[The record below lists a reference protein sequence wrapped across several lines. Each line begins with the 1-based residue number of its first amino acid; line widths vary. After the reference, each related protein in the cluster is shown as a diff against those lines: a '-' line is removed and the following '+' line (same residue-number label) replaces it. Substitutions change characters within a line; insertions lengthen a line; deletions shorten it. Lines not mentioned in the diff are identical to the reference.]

1 MLEIGASIARL
12 ETDVAKAN
20 RTIDGFA
27 RSASSAFK
35 IVAGYAMGSAVTSFV
50 KDTATAFMESERA
63 INKMAVAMKNQG
75 DFSKAGL
82 EGFRGYAQQIQETTA
97 YEDDL
102 VLSVMA
108 NLKTYGMLNEE
119 VKRATAVALDYAAAK
134 KEEGVTVESASQML
148 GKAYLGITTGLKKQG
163 IQIDETADKA
173 KVFDSV
179 LAQLQSRT
187 GGAAAAELD
196 TYGGRWANLANTW
209 NDAKKSIGEI
219 SLSLGETFQPAIRT
233 TIGLL
238 KEAADYWKDF
248 MSPSAKKVLEDQRAA
263 ILRELKA
270 IEDEYPS
277 PKMPNFFGA
286 DTDRVPANVIE
297 RYRAL
302 EQQHLRVRASLAG
315 IQKEEEKVSG
325 GGKRTKPIFDDEMN
339 KKQQEWLRDYLHGV
353 DLRWDAEVKSS
364 NQIGELYMLDVKWKE
379 EALAKQLKQEDEYMK
394 TLEDIKVAQAEG
406 EAAAREEML
415 EKMKKEQD
423 EMLRLTERTAKAMQ
437 DNFSSLFVDVMQGK
451 LEGFRDF
458 VSRIF
463 QSIQQMAADML
474 AQIATEAIFGKLSK
488 AGGGGGLLGAIVGGV
503 GSLLGSIM
511 HDGGVVGAPA
521 PLRVVPL
528 ATFANAPR
536 LHGGLGSDEFPA
548 ILQRGEKVIPKSGNT
563 QNQPQSINVVI
574 NAVDAASFSELA
586 ARNPSAILGPFLTA
600 LQRGGQVR
608 NAIRN
613 VM

>member
-1 MLEIGASIARL
+1 
-12 ETDVAKAN
+12 
-20 RTIDGFA
+20 
-27 RSASSAFK
+27 
-35 IVAGYAMGSAVTSFV
+35 
-50 KDTATAFMESERA
+50 
-63 INKMAVAMKNQG
+63 
-75 DFSKAGL
+75 
-82 EGFRGYAQQIQETTA
+82 
-97 YEDDL
+97 
-102 VLSVMA
+102 
-108 NLKTYGMLNEE
+108 
-119 VKRATAVALDYAAAK
+119 
-134 KEEGVTVESASQML
+134 
-148 GKAYLGITTGLKKQG
+148 
-163 IQIDETADKA
+163 
-173 KVFDSV
+173 
-179 LAQLQSRT
+179 
-187 GGAAAAELD
+187 
-196 TYGGRWANLANTW
+196 
-209 NDAKKSIGEI
+209 
-219 SLSLGETFQPAIRT
+219 
-233 TIGLL
+233 
-238 KEAADYWKDF
+238 
-248 MSPSAKKVLEDQRAA
+248 
-263 ILRELKA
+263 
-270 IEDEYPS
+270 
-277 PKMPNFFGA
+277 MPNFFGA

-379 EALAKQLKQEDEYMK
+379 EALAKQLKQEEEYMK

-488 AGGGGGLLGAIVGGV
+488 AGGGGGLLGAIIGGI
-503 GSLLGSIM
+503 GSLFGGTEALGAEGDFIGVAANL
-511 HDGGVVGAPA
+511 HGGGVVGAPA